1 MPDNTDR
8 DPGGILGL
16 TRVGDL
22 GWTFH
27 VQWVRHCVSMPKFT
41 RENAA
46 IYAKKGNDVRWSQ
59 EHRAKQPR
67 DTIPTEYAEIVKY
80 RVRGILDKTL
90 DRFDDEDDANKIDR
104 LASAV
109 AKLAELDRQLS
120 GRPLPGT
127 LRPVVKARE
136 KWSDLELPKAPEP
149 VLAPAPDDA
158 PEPDIAPEP
167 RPANVLSDGPAPVSP
182 AGLPAPDDPAHA
194 GVSSPARDVF
204 QVEQP
209 ESTSVELPTQDVVV

>member
-1 MPDNTDR
+1 MP
-8 DPGGILGL
+8 
-16 TRVGDL
+16 
-22 GWTFH
+22 
-27 VQWVRHCVSMPKFT
+27 FT
-41 RENAA
+41 RENAKELGDKGREARRLNKLARAALPPPA
-46 IYAKKGNDVRWSQ
+46 IELPVDYADKTKL
-59 EHRAKQPR
+59 
-67 DTIPTEYAEIVKY
+67 
-80 RVRGILDKTL
+80 RVRGMLERACDL
-90 DRFDDEDDANKIDR
+90 FDDENDANKIDR

-149 VLAPAPDDA
+149 VLAPAPD
-158 PEPDIAPEP
+158 IAPDP
-167 RPANVLSDGPAPVSP
+167 GPASVLSDGTAPGSP

-204 QVEQP
+204 HVEQP
-209 ESTSVELPTQDVVV
+209 EATSVELPTQDVVVEGGNEGEVMGGS

>member
-1 MPDNTDR
+1 MYVRQGHEARRRNK
-8 DPGGILGL
+8 
-16 TRVGDL
+16 
-22 GWTFH
+22 
-27 VQWVRHCVSMPKFT
+27 VQRELLEAQKREQVKL
-41 RENAA
+41 RENNTAT
-46 IYAKKGNDVRWSQ
+46 D
-59 EHRAKQPR
+59 
-67 DTIPTEYAEIVKY
+67 YAETVKV

-149 VLAPAPDDA
+149 VLAPAPDLA
-158 PEPDIAPEP
+158 LEPDNAPDP
-167 RPANVLSDGPAPVSP
+167 GPANVLSDGPAPVSP

-204 QVEQP
+204 HVEQT
-209 ESTSVELPTQDVVV
+209 ESTSVELPTQDVAVEGGNEGEVMGGS